1 MAPGSFCRVVE
12 TLVSRTTQPFGLNRR
27 RTTTRI
33 SGRAGQNNPLVVV
46 SPSCC
51 SRVIDHDDWHARY
64 TAVDI
69 IITTT
74 PATTPLTT
82 ECAAELAVGAV
93 AVVFEVPFVVLVV
106 VEGPVTT
113 GCFPGLD

>member
-1 MAPGSFCRVVE
+1 MC
-12 TLVSRTTQPFGLNRR
+12 
-27 RTTTRI
+27 
-33 SGRAGQNNPLVVV
+33 
-46 SPSCC
+46 
-51 SRVIDHDDWHARY
+51 RVIDHDWHARY

-69 IITTT
+69 IIIITT
-74 PATTPLTT
+74 PATTPVTT

-93 AVVFEVPFVVLVV
+93 AVVFEVPFVVLVM